1 MLEVL
6 TLVVCWSGFQ
16 DCECSLETSIFTKTP
31 GIGEEKLLSF
41 PSISEGSLRGTRCRM
56 HPPPVLTSH
65 LLSHVFPSDPGR
77 SFLVEFSI
85 ICISE

>member
-6 TLVVCWSGFQ
+6 TLVVCWSGFR

-31 GIGEEKLLSF
+31 RTGEEKLLSS
-41 PSISEGSLRGTRCRM
+41 PSISEGSFPGLRCRM
-56 HPPPVLTSH
+56 HPPPVLASH
-65 LLSHVFPSDPGR
+65 LLSHAFPSDPGR